1 MSKSLLL
8 KIYLNFS
15 ISDIFGKEGK
25 ANANMKTRDGV
36 RHKMGRE
43 LRTKN
48 SSNNKSTV
56 PFIYDCFL
64 VYHVCQPHSISLDL
78 FNESIYDCSPLRKI
92 NPLGKTYLSTESVLR
107 VVI

>member
-15 ISDIFGKEGK
+15 ISDISGKEGK
-25 ANANMKTRDGV
+25 ANANMKTRDGI

-56 PFIYDCFL
+56 PLI
-64 VYHVCQPHSISLDL
+64 
-78 FNESIYDCSPLRKI
+78 
-92 NPLGKTYLSTESVLR
+92 
-107 VVI
+107 